1 MMVSYLLS
9 YDSFKQILNKS
20 IFFKVKLTLLEEV
33 AKNPDRY
40 IGLFR
45 PTKPK
50 AKLIQNITQSNEIR
64 FGDAFEI
71 IIEEYLKIL
80 KFEIKERKFVFQND
94 SLIFDQLFAKNDN
107 LYFIEQ
113 KLRDDHDSTKKRGQ
127 IENFEKKSKLLLNE
141 YPDQE
146 LTGIMY
152 FIDPGLSKNE
162 KYYISELR
170 RISKEYELNTHLFYG
185 KELFTWLEEPQIW
198 DEIITYL
205 TQWKNEIPDL
215 PIINFDQDPEDSFEQ
230 IKHISPKL
238 MMSLCENEIIYHE
251 IILTLFPEKKTL
263 HLLLEFYKKNVE
275 KNRILKKLV
284 TILEEKLGIM
294 KTSSKNMKL
303 TDYAD
308 ND

>member
-1 MMVSYLLS
+1 MISYLLS
-9 YDSFKQILNKS
+9 YDSFKQILNRS
-20 IFFKVKLTLLEEV
+20 IFFKVKLTLLEKV

-45 PTKPK
+45 PTKAK

-71 IIEEYLKIL
+71 IIEEYLSIL
-80 KFEIKERKFVFQND
+80 KFEIKEKKFVFQND
-94 SLIFDQLFAKNDN
+94 SLIFDQLFTKNNN

-141 YPDQE
+141 NPDQE

-162 KYYISELR
+162 KYYISELK
-170 RISKEYELNTHLFYG
+170 RISQQYELNTNLFYG
-185 KELFTWLEEPQIW
+185 KELFTWLNKPQIW
-198 DEIITYL
+198 DEIIAYL
-205 TQWKNEIPDL
+205 TQWKEEIPDF
-215 PIINFDQDPEDSFEQ
+215 PIINFDLDPEDSFEQ

-238 MMSLCENEIIYHE
+238 MISLCENEIIYHE

-275 KNRILKKLV
+275 KNRIIEKLV
-284 TILEEKLGIM
+284 AILEEKLGIM
-294 KTSSKNMKL
+294 KTNSKKMKL
-303 TDYAD
+303 TDYTD